1 LIKKYVID
9 NSVCSSKLISSSANT
24 QNGSLF
30 SYYQY
35 NSDGSVFMVNGQPK
49 PYISDYSTTQCCEY
63 IGGT

>member
-1 LIKKYVID
+1 MV
-9 NSVCSSKLISSSANT
+9 VM
-24 QNGSLF
+24 F